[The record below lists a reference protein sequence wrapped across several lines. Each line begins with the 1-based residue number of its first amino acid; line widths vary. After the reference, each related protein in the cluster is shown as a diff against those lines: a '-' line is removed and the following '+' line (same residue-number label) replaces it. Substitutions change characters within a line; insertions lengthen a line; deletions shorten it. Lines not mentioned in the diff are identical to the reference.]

1 MQRLLRL
8 TSAFHHRFVGSAPIL
23 FWAVTGP
30 TVLLVLTLGF
40 FLHGGVMGLYVDDYS
55 IRAWAFDFVKSKWD
69 LTLIPFYSFWTWR
82 PLTYLL
88 VPNLANAI
96 PQYAFW
102 VRVGIVVIHFLNVC
116 LLARLGQRLSG
127 SLLVGIICGGYFIFP
142 VFANEGLLWFTAA
155 IQDTFCLLFLL
166 VGFHLFLSC
175 RSFADL
181 PLLVCGVV
189 SWLLMVTFYESGLF
203 TVLLLPVLFGVTQND
218 VRRTS
223 RKLWVLALAASSV
236 PICLYLWFGVRRS
249 PFVIARG
256 GATLD
261 LGFILSH
268 KVPAVA
274 RGFWWLLTGW
284 GLFGPLHEAFI
295 FGWREWRSAPGGL
308 AFMAASIVGICLV
321 VLLFP
326 TDWDEVPPSSR
337 LLKLILIGLGWMV
350 LGLVPIVLVRSQVV
364 DIRTLYVPSA
374 GFALSAAAFSAL
386 AANLGT
392 RNAFLVRATLGF
404 TGVVVFLTSLTMAGL
419 VGTYQ
424 LRWKLDEQQVAA
436 MRPVLASLPPPQP
449 LWLLPVALDEHTVS
463 KKWGRAKVLD
473 AYLFGVFEHTWSA
486 TDAIRLKF
494 GARDI
499 QAVTAQHWDRLHL
512 TAVRRSGEGHITE
525 IVFQG
530 EAIPIEHLVAFTYRQ
545 GELILLDPIEIN
557 DPDRNLSAVIDLPLI
572 PQLAGK
578 SLKIEKVLFQLE
590 RQD

>member
-1 MQRLLRL
+1 V
-8 TSAFHHRFVGSAPIL
+8 TSAFRHRFLTPGPIL
-23 FWAVTGP
+23 FWAVTAATG
-30 TVLLVLTLGF
+30 LLLLTLGF
-40 FLHGGVMGLYVDDYS
+40 FLHRGVMGLYMDDYS
-55 IRAWAFDFVKSKWD
+55 IRAWAFDFVKSKWN
-69 LTLIPFYSFWTWR
+69 LTLIPFYFFWTWR

-96 PQYAFW
+96 PQHAFW

-116 LLARLGQRLSG
+116 LLGRLGQRLSG

-155 IQDTFCLLFLL
+155 IQDTFSLLFLL

-181 PLLVCGVV
+181 PLLLCGVL

-203 TVLLLPVLFGVTQND
+203 TILLLPVLFGVTQND
-218 VRRTS
+218 VRRTNH
-223 RKLWVLALAASSV
+223 KLWVSALAASSV
-236 PICLYLWFGVRRS
+236 PISVYLWFGVRRS
-249 PFVIARG
+249 SFVIARG

-261 LGFILSH
+261 LRFILSH
-268 KVPAVA
+268 KVPDVA
-274 RGFWWLLTGW
+274 RGFWRLLTGW

-295 FGWREWRSAPGGL
+295 FGWREWRSAPGGPAL
-308 AFMAASIVGICLV
+308 MAASLVGICLV
-321 VLLFP
+321 TLLFP
-326 TDWDEVPPSSR
+326 TDRDEDSPFSR
-337 LLKLILIGLGWMV
+337 LLKLILIGVGWMV

-386 AANLGT
+386 GANLGT
-392 RNAFLVRATLGF
+392 RNGFLVRATLSV
-404 TGVVVFLTSLTMAGL
+404 TGAVVFLTSLTMAGL

-424 LRWKLDEQQVAA
+424 LRWKLDEKQVAA

-463 KKWGRAKVLD
+463 NEWGRAKVLD
-473 AYLFGVFEHTWSA
+473 AYLFGVFEHSWSA

-494 GARDI
+494 GDREI
-499 QAVTAQHWDRLHL
+499 HPVTSHHFDRLHV
-512 TAVRRSGEGHITE
+512 TAVRSSGEGYITE

-572 PQLAGK
+572 PQLAGTG
-578 SLKIEKVLFQLE
+578 LKIEKVQFQLE
-590 RQD
+590 HQD